1 MPCVRYTFLA
11 VLLAPASLF
20 LSNSL
25 ALADPEAMIC
35 KRADGTEIYTNR
47 TKGMTGCNEY
57 KIRSELG
64 YVKRIVEDQ
73 PKEKEDRKPLPVP
86 VPTQAGMQPIQ
97 IIINN
102 IAAPTPPAPKIEVGA
117 PIGEIAFE
125 TSRMLS
131 VGMTEAE
138 VLRRAGQPQTTL
150 IGSYALGYPYPT
162 WPIFGAN
169 RYVYSSGDWVV
180 ELTFGGG
187 RVLSINQYRPRP

>member
-1 MPCVRYTFLA
+1 MACVRSTLLT
-11 VLLAPASLF
+11 VLLVPTCLF

-25 ALADPEAMIC
+25 ALAEPEAMIC
-35 KRADGTEIYTNR
+35 KRADGTEVFTNR

-64 YVKRIVEDQ
+64 YVRRVVEEKPQ
-73 PKEKEDRKPLPVP
+73 EKEDRKPLSVP

-102 IAAPTPPAPKIEVGA
+102 ISAPVPPAPKIEIGA
-117 PIGEIAFE
+117 PIGEIPFE
-125 TSRMLS
+125 ISRMLS

-150 IGSYALGYPYPT
+150 IGSYSFGAPYPS

-169 RYVYSSGDWVV
+169 RYIYSSGDWVV

-187 RVLSINQYRPRP
+187 RVMSINQFRPRP